1 MRQSE
6 HQKTRHGKD
15 IEISDHKSK
24 TIIINMLWAL
34 MCKVVCKTNGQCKK
48 SNGTTKKSNGT
59 TKKES
64 KRCAANQNNRNE
76 ECL

>member
-1 MRQSE
+1 
-6 HQKTRHGKD
+6 
-15 IEISDHKSK
+15 
-24 TIIINMLWAL
+24 MLWAL